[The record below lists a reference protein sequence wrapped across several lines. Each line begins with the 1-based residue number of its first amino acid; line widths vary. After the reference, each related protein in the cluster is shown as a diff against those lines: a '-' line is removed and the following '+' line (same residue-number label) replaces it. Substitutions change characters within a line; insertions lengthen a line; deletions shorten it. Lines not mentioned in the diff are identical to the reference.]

1 MAPSS
6 RCCSFVKILQSLARI
21 RVSVFKMLSPI
32 QVLSSLRHVLFQ
44 FWPWKH
50 LLGIV
55 VDPYIL
61 FHMFF
66 KVAYFCSSRY
76 VCLSLPY
83 SFTFVLV
90 RTSVAFFVKWDVWP
104 SCTFVDQTFK
114 HFLNWQC
121 MPKTDKNCCPK
132 IKTQ

>member
-55 VDPYIL
+55 VDQYIL

-66 KVAYFCSSRY
+66 KWHTFVKVVMSVF
-76 VCLSLPY
+76 LSLPY
-83 SFTFVLV
+83 SITFLLV
-90 RTSVAFFVKWDVWP
+90 RT
-104 SCTFVDQTFK
+104 
-114 HFLNWQC
+114 
-121 MPKTDKNCCPK
+121 
-132 IKTQ
+132 